1 MQANTT
7 AIERAFEL
15 AKSGQCVSV
24 AEIKR
29 RLRAEGYSAGHIEGR
44 QLHDQLR
51 TAINAGRKAK
61 SEG

>member
-1 MQANTT
+1 MQPNTN

-15 AKSGQCVSV
+15 AKSGQCASV
-24 AEIKR
+24 VEIKR
-29 RLRAEGYSAGHIEGR
+29 RLRAEGYAAGQIEGR

-51 TAINAGRKAK
+51 TAINAARKTK

>member
-1 MQANTT
+1 MQPNTN

-29 RLRAEGYSAGHIEGR
+29 RLLAEGYSAGHIEGR

-51 TAINAGRKAK
+51 TAINAARKAK
-61 SEG
+61 SDG